1 MQGVYSFSVNDVSV
15 STMFNV
21 NLASYLTIKNY
32 LFTLKK
38 VSQYFLQISL
48 KNRGIYFGDLSI
60 MHSEGF
66 FEDCDI
72 IHYL

>member
-21 NLASYLTIKNY
+21 NLASYLIIKNY

-48 KNRGIYFGDLSI
+48 KNRGIYFVDLSI